1 MVYDTQ
7 WLNAS
12 VNATIAD
19 KDQLPDNVEQKEKH
33 TLQIASVM
41 EAHCRQWLG
50 ENSPVAVGQ
59 SAVTF
64 QAL

>member
-1 MVYDTQ
+1 MWKLVEDHMVYDTQ

-33 TLQIASVM
+33 TL
-41 EAHCRQWLG
+41 
-50 ENSPVAVGQ
+50 
-59 SAVTF
+59 
-64 QAL
+64 